1 MIYINFSGKG
11 PHALAVQGSADDIIA
26 ELTTLLIELQE
37 SDRGLTA
44 LADADRASVDPE
56 VKKAY
61 KDVRIN
67 LINSEREYKKDEEE
81 RKAQA

>member
-1 MIYINFSGKG
+1 MIYVNLSGKG
-11 PHALAVQGSADDIIA
+11 PQVLAVKGSADDITA
-26 ELTTLLIELQE
+26 ELTALLIELQE
-37 SDRGLTA
+37 SDRCLTA
-44 LADADRASVDPE
+44 LADAYRASVDPE